1 MPTKIYTNEVLRLA
15 KKDLINSAAN
25 ITGGGIIEN
34 IVRSVPKN
42 LTTNIDLSKI
52 KVPYI
57 FKWLKK
63 KNISDIEM
71 LKTFNC
77 GVGFCLIVDKK
88 NINIVKNFFGKK
100 YKPYEIGF
108 ISKSNK
114 RLNLTKKVKW

>member
-1 MPTKIYTNEVLRLA
+1 MPTKIYTDEVLRLA
-15 KKDLINSAAN
+15 NKDLINSAAN

-114 RLNLTKKVKW
+114 RLNLIKKVKW

>member
-1 MPTKIYTNEVLRLA
+1 MHSNGFSLVRKVIKNIKINSLIKKELLMPTKIYTNEVLRLA

-63 KNISDIEM
+63 K
-71 LKTFNC
+71 
-77 GVGFCLIVDKK
+77 
-88 NINIVKNFFGKK
+88 K
-100 YKPYEIGF
+100 YQI
-108 ISKSNK
+108 
-114 RLNLTKKVKW
+114 